1 MKTGKPEK
9 PSLQMLYI
17 FACVF
22 TCVLRWLRAIA
33 KPNQNANEA
42 VRDRKNLPGKE
53 ELMS

>member
-17 FACVF
+17 LACVF

-33 KPNQNANEA
+33 KPNQNAKEA